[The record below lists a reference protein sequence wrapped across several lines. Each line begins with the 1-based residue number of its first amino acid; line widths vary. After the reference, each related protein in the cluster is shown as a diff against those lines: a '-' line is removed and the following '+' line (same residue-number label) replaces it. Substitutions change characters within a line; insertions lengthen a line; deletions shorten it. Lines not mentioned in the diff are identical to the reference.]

1 VKSLIA
7 LTLLLAMTA
16 AAQTLPPAPSPQP
29 GFETRRGQP
38 RQRPCLTPP
47 EAKALAT
54 FVLPGLVDGLAKRCE
69 RTLPREA
76 FLRQSD
82 TRALAERLRRDAAP
96 SWPAAR
102 LAIEKLNGARLP
114 SFLGDRFLM
123 NAAEGTAADL
133 VLQDFDHKDCGA
145 LNDLVTGL
153 APLPSANFSS
163 VIAALIALGGDGA
176 AGADA
181 PLRICP
187 VTAPA
192 R

>member
-1 VKSLIA
+1 MKSLFA
-7 LTLLLAMTA
+7 LTLLLATTA
-16 AAQTLPPAPSPQP
+16 AAQTLPPAPSPP
-29 GFETRRGQP
+29 GFEARRSQP
-38 RQRPCLTPP
+38 RQRPCLTPL

-69 RTLPREA
+69 RALPREA
-76 FLRQSD
+76 FLRQPD
-82 TRALAERLRRDAAP
+82 TRVLAERLRRDAAP

-102 LAIEKLNGARLP
+102 LAIEKLNGSRLP

-123 NAAEGTAADL
+123 NAAESTAADL
-133 VLQDFDHKDCGA
+133 VLQDFDRKDCGA
-145 LNDLVTGL
+145 LDDLVTGL

-187 VTAPA
+187 ATAPA
-192 R
+192 Q

>member
-1 VKSLIA
+1 MKFLITLA
-7 LTLLLAMTA
+7 LLLTTTA

-29 GFETRRGQP
+29 GFETRRSQLRP
-38 RQRPCLTPP
+38 RPCLTPP

-54 FVLPGLVDGLAKRCE
+54 FVLPGLIDGLAKRCE
-69 RTLPREA
+69 RNLPREA
-76 FLRQSD
+76 FLRQTNS
-82 TRALAERLRRDAAP
+82 RALADILRRDGAA

-102 LAIEKLNGARLP
+102 QAIEKLNGGRLP

-133 VLQDFDHKDCGA
+133 VLQDFDRRDCGA
-145 LNDLVTGL
+145 INDLVTGL

-181 PLRICP
+181 PLQICP
-187 VTAPA
+187 APVPA